1 MSKKT
6 KKITSIGGSALI
18 EGIMMRG
25 PKKSTV
31 CVRTGKDSIYSED
44 ISITTIPEKCSFF
57 KIPFFRGIAGLIDS
71 MRLSYK
77 SLMLS
82 ADKAIESA
90 EIEEEPSKF
99 EKWLDEK
106 FGDKLVKV
114 MMVIA
119 SVLGVALAI
128 GLFFFLPS
136 FLFDLCGNFIPAFRE
151 SDGNVEMV
159 RLWKSVFEGVMKI
172 TLFFG
177 YIIIVSQ
184 LSDMKRTFMYHGAEH
199 KTIFCYENEEEL
211 TVANVKKQTRF
222 HPRCGTSFMVI
233 MLILGIVIGLF
244 VPAAYSRD
252 LRHRL
257 RAYQAL
263 RQARQLVHQNYRRTR
278 SLGAAYHHQGTRRQH
293 DRSRDRGYQGCDSR
307 GRLRHRQQL
316 RMLKDSYLACKSALE
331 KGGIENAAFEAQCM
345 LEHLTGF
352 GRASLLAHGGDAF
365 DRQDELDEMIKRRLK
380 NEPLQ
385 YILGSW
391 SFCGIELLVGEGVL
405 IPRDDT
411 EVVLNLCLDF
421 LKNKNIAKCVDLCSG
436 SGAIALALERYAK
449 ADVTAVELSDKAFYF
464 LEKNIKDSNI
474 DALKDDVLTCHT
486 RFKDNSFDLIVSNPP
501 YIPSRELPT
510 LQAEVQFEPSM
521 ALDGGDD
528 GCDFYRAIVRDW
540 SSKLKTGGALAF
552 ELGEGQA
559 DAVRAMMEGAGFTN
573 IRTETDFG
581 GTHRAIIGTML

>member
-177 YIIIVSQ
+177 YIIIV
-184 LSDMKRTFMYHGAEH
+184 
-199 KTIFCYENEEEL
+199 
-211 TVANVKKQTRF
+211 NVKKQTRF

-244 VPAAYSRD
+244 VPANPFGIAF
-252 LRHRL
+252 LRP
-257 RAYQAL
+257 
-263 RQARQLVHQNYRRTR
+263 VF
-278 SLGAAYHHQGTRRQH
+278 
-293 DRSRDRGYQGCDSR
+293 
-307 GRLRHRQQL
+307 
-316 RMLKDSYLACKSALE
+316 K
-331 KGGIENAAFEAQCM
+331 I
-345 LEHLTGF
+345 
-352 GRASLLAHGGDAF
+352 LL
-365 DRQDELDEMIKRRLK
+365 I
-380 NEPLQ
+380 PVT
-385 YILGSW
+385 
-391 SFCGIELLVGEGVL
+391 CGIGYELIKLCGKHDNWFTRIIAAPGLWAQRITTKEPDDSMIEVAIEAIKAV
-405 IPRDDT
+405 IPED
-411 EVVLNLCLDF
+411 
-421 LKNKNIAKCVDLCSG
+421 G
-436 SGAIALALERYAK
+436 S
-449 ADVTAVELSDKAFYF
+449 D
-464 LEKNIKDSNI
+464 
-474 DALKDDVLTCHT
+474 
-486 RFKDNSFDLIVSNPP
+486 IVNNC
-501 YIPSRELPT
+501 
-510 LQAEVQFEPSM
+510 
-521 ALDGGDD
+521 
-528 GCDFYRAIVRDW
+528 GC
-540 SSKLKTGGALAF
+540 
-552 ELGEGQA
+552 
-559 DAVRAMMEGAGFTN
+559 
-573 IRTETDFG
+573 
-581 GTHRAIIGTML
+581 